1 MTKRQASEEQCE
13 CPLIFRTRAWSCDGF
28 QVDAYLSN
36 EVVTQ
41 SRKVA
46 DVGPGR
52 KSLAER
58 TDVHCNSGCQC
69 TWSDRNHPIQLI
81 ERLFT
86 GMQDV
91 GPESYSEN
99 NNRKELSRI
108 DPVVRCAFAHSCT
121 HVWALAEDHK
131 MHGLQL
137 RAVHAD
143 LTAPCASFCI

>member
-1 MTKRQASEEQCE
+1 MSKLTSRRRQGPTGQGRKSAVEAVMDTL
-13 CPLIFRTRAWSCDGF
+13 PGM
-28 QVDAYLSN
+28 
-36 EVVTQ
+36 TQ